1 MAKRKI
7 FIDKDGNVKALCD
20 NKLEYIKGLGEK
32 EIHRAAD
39 VEYNN
44 ETQLWEI
51 IRNGEVI
58 GTHERRD
65 EAIKLEIS
73 LMNDMMRNALVTT

>member
-73 LMNDMMRNALVTT
+73 LMNDMLRNDLVTT

>member
-65 EAIKLEIS
+65 EAIKLEIA
-73 LMNDMMRNALVTT
+73 LMNDMLRNALVVT